1 MSTKAFLTRC
11 ILLVSVPLLPLSV
24 GFVVVGITL
33 SMLGNVAIPR
43 FVISVPAILSGLL
56 LMSAGLCL
64 KSRMRFHFAATFL
77 ILTGTLLF
85 LIDIRTLNIDLPSI
99 WPILMLFL
107 GISFSVSGYLS
118 SRKLLAVYIAPAIAF
133 AGLGFI
139 FLLFTTHVIRLSF
152 TAVVLW
158 WFPILLVPS
167 VLSFIIWV
175 FRKGRKDQA
184 GDD

>member
-1 MSTKAFLTRC
+1 MSTKDFLEKC

-33 SMLGNVAIPR
+33 IMLGNVSVSH
-43 FVISVPAILSGLL
+43 FVISIPAILSGLL
-56 LMSAGLCL
+56 LMAAGLCL
-64 KSRMRFHFAATFL
+64 KNRMRFLFTATFL

-85 LIDIRTLNIDLPSI
+85 LIDVHTVNIDLPAV

-107 GISFSVSGYLS
+107 GISFTVSGYLS
-118 SRKLLAVYIAPAIAF
+118 SRKILAVYVAPAIVF

-139 FLLFTTHVIRLSF
+139 FLLFTTRVIRLSF

-158 WFPILLVPS
+158 WFPLLLIPS
-167 VLSFIIWV
+167 VLSFIVWV
-175 FRKGRKDQA
+175 FQKGRKDQA
-184 GDD
+184 GDE